1 MQAGKRKPGGWGRLP
16 DQSLQPSQGERDQ
29 LIAVRDLCEIAGL
42 CLLACGFRYWVF
54 AFLSTVTPGPGRSI
68 AYAGRGLEFSRYFTA
83 YAAKTKLAKK
93 LCKKNSADVVW
104 KLFSGEE

>member
-1 MQAGKRKPGGWGRLP
+1 L
-16 DQSLQPSQGERDQ
+16 LF
-29 LIAVRDLCEIAGL
+29 DLCEIAGL